1 MCFFFSFVSEFSI
14 PSDRTVWEV
23 WENFRLILKKKK
35 KKGKAA
41 TVLESVL
48 SLPRTELLA
57 SGVSRSRQVIRALE
71 RLLLCSLD
79 K

>member
-1 MCFFFSFVSEFSI
+1 MFFFSFVSEFSI

-23 WENFRLILKKKK
+23 WENFRLLLKKK